1 MVYRARNI
9 KNKQICALKRMR
21 LENLRDGLPISTIR
35 EISVLKK
42 LKHPNIVEFIE
53 VAVGQ
58 KQDSLFVV
66 MEYCEQDLAALVDS
80 GRVHFTEAQVSVF
93 ANI

>member
-1 MVYRARNI
+1 M
-9 KNKQICALKRMR
+9 QF
-21 LENLRDGLPISTIR
+21 ENLRDGFPISTIR
-35 EISVLKK
+35 EISLLKK
-42 LKHPNIVEFIE
+42 MNHPNVVKFIE

-80 GRVHFTEAQVSVF
+80 GKVHFTEAQVCFLSPF
-93 ANI
+93 FNYFL